1 MLHSYKTVAAY
12 GENEIVIERSRF
24 IAYVERAE
32 TEDKA
37 IQFIDQIKKLH
48 WDASH
53 NCSAYLIGEHDEFQK
68 ANDDGEPSGT
78 AGKPMLEIL
87 KKMGLKDTVVIVT
100 RYFGGVKLGSGGLIR
115 AYGQAAKEGVLA
127 VGITERILHRQVV
140 VTIDYTWH
148 GKIENEMNLRGYSIS
163 DTQFMEK
170 VTMILLAPDG
180 EEDHLVKIITNLT
193 NGQATIELG
202 EALYIDRPYVEKE
215 E

>member
-1 MLHSYKTVAAY
+1 MLHSYKTVATY

-24 IAYVERAE
+24 IAYVDRAE

-48 WDASH
+48 RDASH

-78 AGKPMLEIL
+78 AGNPMLEIL
-87 KKMGLKDTVVIVT
+87 KKMGLKDTVVVVT

-115 AYGQAAKEGVLA
+115 AYGQATKEGVLA
-127 VGITERILHRQVV
+127 VGIIERILHRQVIITV
-140 VTIDYTWH
+140 DYTWH

-180 EEDHLVKIITNLT
+180 KEDHLVKIITNLT
-193 NGQATIELG
+193 SGQATFEIG
-202 EALYIDRPYVEKE
+202 ETLYIDQPYVEKE